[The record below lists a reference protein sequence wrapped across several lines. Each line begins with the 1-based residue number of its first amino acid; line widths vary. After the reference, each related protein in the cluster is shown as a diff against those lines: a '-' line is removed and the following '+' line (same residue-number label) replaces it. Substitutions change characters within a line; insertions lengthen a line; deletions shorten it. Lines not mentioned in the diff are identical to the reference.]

1 MSCVTCLILQYF
13 STLPHKW
20 HHFRKKKFNIN
31 YVFYYYLQFLSEIF
45 LITKII
51 NLDFTT
57 NVHRR
62 PSCNVPFI
70 LFRYWSKLNFLDSL
84 WKSTQKSNFMKFFQW
99 EMCCC
104 MGMNR
109 HELFFDVLL
118 TVHFSITLVNIK
130 FYQFCE
136 KPLKMGRLVQNVSS
150 KMKEKPIKFGTRRE

>member
-1 MSCVTCLILQYF
+1 
-13 STLPHKW
+13 
-20 HHFRKKKFNIN
+20 
-31 YVFYYYLQFLSEIF
+31 
-45 LITKII
+45 
-51 NLDFTT
+51 
-57 NVHRR
+57 
-62 PSCNVPFI
+62 
-70 LFRYWSKLNFLDSL
+70 
-84 WKSTQKSNFMKFFQW
+84 
-99 EMCCC
+99 